1 MGWRQ
6 RAHPRPDHSGRRALD
21 ELSRSLCDNDS
32 NSGLS
37 RDDTRGGAPTDL
49 RCSSLEEH
57 PPGRFCME
65 QTLERSEHF
74 IPLGLFSSDSRR
86 GIDAELES
94 EPIYH
99 SHCCIFLRNSTFQ
112 RNDIKQYVGV
122 CARLWGRC
130 SCPASCRSFIVG
142 EGVVSTF
149 LVVSF
154 DLMLVFRVWILYGK
168 KRRMSYV
175 LCAVLLAEL
184 VSMLIIL
191 LLSAPYLHDFV
202 HLGHVLPGCYFIA
215 PVGRGPYFAVYA
227 LPPLLVTFAMFIL
240 TVYKCSK
247 TLYQEKS
254 TEMPIITLFL
264 RDGIVWFLIVFG
276 VDGLQML
283 VWATGRATLTQ
294 VLIIPSL
301 VLHSLVASRVLLNIR
316 SLPGLGVL
324 EDGQEAER
332 LLPGAGSWGA

>member
-1 MGWRQ
+1 MSSESVQW
-6 RAHPRPDHSGRRALD
+6 
-21 ELSRSLCDNDS
+21 
-32 NSGLS
+32 
-37 RDDTRGGAPTDL
+37 GGA
-49 RCSSLEEH
+49 
-57 PPGRFCME
+57 
-65 QTLERSEHF
+65 SEH
-74 IPLGLFSSDSRR
+74 IPDQT
-86 GIDAELES
+86 IVAD
-94 EPIYH
+94 
-99 SHCCIFLRNSTFQ
+99 
-112 RNDIKQYVGV
+112 
-122 CARLWGRC
+122 ARLTNYLA
-130 SCPASCRSFIVG
+130 ASAITILIADYLATIHEEVDFVWNKRWSVPSILYLWNRYTTAIAVSFCATVLFKEMISNNICRSFIVG